1 MKKNIDS
8 NTVTSFGDE
17 WTRYDQS
24 KLTMS
29 EADGIFNDYFDI
41 FPWGDLPI
49 NPCGFDMGCG
59 SGRWAAIVANQVGHL
74 SCIDPSL
81 AIEVAKQRLSQFDNV
96 TFYKSSVDDNVLPPN
111 SQDFGYSLGV
121 LHHLPDTKQGLNECV
136 KMLKPGAPF
145 LVYLYYSFDNRS
157 TLFRLLWGLS
167 NLIRKVVCKLPA
179 PLKSLVTNMI
189 GYAVYFPLARTSYLL
204 DRLGINTDN
213 IPLSYYKNLSVF
225 TMITDSRDRF
235 GTPLEHRFSRKEI
248 EKMML
253 EVGLKKIT
261 FSEKAPFWC
270 ALGYKA

>member
-29 EADGIFNDYFDI
+29 EADGIFNDYFGI
-41 FPWGDLPI
+41 FPWDGLPV

-59 SGRWAAIVANQVGHL
+59 SGRWAAIVANKVGHL
-74 SCIDPSL
+74 CCIDPSS

-96 TFYKSSVDDNVLPPN
+96 TFYKSSVDDNVLPAN

-121 LHHLPDTKQGLNECV
+121 LHHLPDTKQGLSECV

-157 TLFRLLWGLS
+157 TLFRLIWGLS
-167 NLIRKVVCKLPA
+167 NLLRKLVCKLPA

-189 GYAVYFPLARTSYLL
+189 GYAVYFPLARASYLL
-204 DRLGINTDN
+204 DKMGINTDN
-213 IPLSYYKNLSVF
+213 IPLSYYKNRSLF

-253 EVGLKKIT
+253 EVGLNKIT